1 MPRLEA
7 LADFLAIE
15 KITIVT
21 FSDSDHAIFS
31 EAVDGLFD

>member
-15 KITIVT
+15 KFTIVT
-21 FSDSDHAIFS
+21 FSTKPASDISDSWL
-31 EAVDGLFD
+31 V

>member
-15 KITIVT
+15 KITMVA
-21 FSDSDHAIFS
+21 FSDADFAVYSD
-31 EAVDGLFD
+31 AVDGLFD